1 MTRPRAMLLAATLV
15 ASTTAAAVLPLR
27 PDGEFAGAEIRAL
40 EADDLANP
48 GMLWVDRGRV
58 LWQTAPGTG
67 QPACGTCHGD
77 TGASMRGVA
86 ARHPR
91 VDPASARIFNLAATI
106 DACRVQRQGLSTLGE
121 DAPDLLSLTSF
132 VAFQSRGLPI
142 AVSIDGP
149 AAAPFAAGRRYY
161 TTRRGQMNLSC
172 AHCHDDHWG
181 QRLLGETISQ
191 GHGNGYPA
199 YRLEWQA
206 LGSLR
211 HRIRNCLSG
220 LRAEMPPAASP
231 LWLELELFLAGRG
244 RGVPLAAPG
253 VRR

>member
-1 MTRPRAMLLAATLV
+1 MKRHRAALLAATL
-15 ASTTAAAVLPLR
+15 TAGAALAVEPLR
-27 PDGEFAGAEIRAL
+27 PDGEFAGAEIRVL

-48 GMLWVDRGRV
+48 GMLWVDRGRL

-67 QPACGTCHGD
+67 KPACAACHGG
-77 TGASMRGVA
+77 TGESMRGVA
-86 ARHPR
+86 TRYPR
-91 VDPASARIFNLAATI
+91 ADASGRVFNLAATI
-106 DACRVQRQGLSTLGE
+106 NNCRVHQQGLATLAD
-121 DAPDLLSLTSF
+121 DAAELLSLTSF

-142 AVSIDGP
+142 AVTIDGA
-149 AAAPFAAGRRYY
+149 AAAPFAAGQRFY

-181 QRLLGETISQ
+181 KRLLNETISQ

-211 HRIRNCLSG
+211 HRIRNCLTG
-220 LRAEMPPAASP
+220 LRAELPAEASP
-231 LWLELELFLAGRG
+231 VWLELELFLAGRG